1 MGLFDKLKQGLK
13 KTAALLNTDVRDL
26 FKSQGRLVDET
37 FLEELLGILI
47 KTDMGV
53 QSAQA
58 IVDEVS
64 VKFRARVVE
73 IEDLLASVKIKLKE
87 LMAQH
92 DQPLRFAASGPTV
105 IMVAGVN
112 GAGKTTTIAKL
123 YKMRRCTGFW
133 PSQTSGSAL
142 PLTTLS
148 AYSR

>member
-13 KTAALLNTDVRDL
+13 KTAQLLNTDVRDL
-26 FKSQGRLVDET
+26 FKSQGRLVDEA

-73 IEDLLASVKIKLKE
+73 IDDLLASVKTKL
-87 LMAQH
+87 
-92 DQPLRFAASGPTV
+92 
-105 IMVAGVN
+105 
-112 GAGKTTTIAKL
+112 
-123 YKMRRCTGFW
+123 
-133 PSQTSGSAL
+133 
-142 PLTTLS
+142 
-148 AYSR
+148 